1 MYVHF
6 LELIGFCHYLF
17 ACKSVE
23 QLISLAKVD
32 ARFTSIS
39 SQIQWAISQTR
50 NGGSMFSQEWRL
62 FDKQY
67 FHDEIH
73 VFVLYLSFFSDAFT
87 VFIILLGD
95 MHIFKS
101 ISHPLHSACDL
112 HPWQCM
118 CSYST
123 RYDLRSYHQH
133 MNILFTS
140 IGLK

>member
-39 SQIQWAISQTR
+39 SQIQWAIPQTR
-50 NGGSMFSQEWRL
+50 NEGSMFSQEWRL

-67 FHDEIH
+67 FHDEIQWIT
-73 VFVLYLSFFSDAFT
+73 VL
-87 VFIILLGD
+87 
-95 MHIFKS
+95 M
-101 ISHPLHSACDL
+101 
-112 HPWQCM
+112 
-118 CSYST
+118 
-123 RYDLRSYHQH
+123 
-133 MNILFTS
+133 ILF
-140 IGLK
+140 